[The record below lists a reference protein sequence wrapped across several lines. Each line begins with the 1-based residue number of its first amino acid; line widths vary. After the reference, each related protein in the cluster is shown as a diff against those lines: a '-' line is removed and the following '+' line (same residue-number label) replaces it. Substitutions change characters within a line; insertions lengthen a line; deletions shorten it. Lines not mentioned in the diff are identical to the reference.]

1 MAILSKIREKTVV
14 LILIIGMALFAFV
27 IGDSMNSSGS
37 GQNVD
42 VIGEINGE
50 TVSRTDFSERLENY
64 KANVRGRVS
73 EIQAMNTVWD
83 GFVREKVYQ
92 KQLEEAGLIVG
103 EKDVWESIMSMQFFQ
118 NGPQFKNE
126 AGLFDEEKVKQF
138 IADMRDEANASAAGS
153 DERRRWANWLTT
165 ENQIRQNLV
174 RNSYNNL
181 VTAGLGV
188 TLDEGKRDYF
198 FNNANVTAQY
208 VYLPYSSIP
217 DSLVT
222 IKNSDYKNYLT
233 QNAKKYQVEE
243 SRSLKYVK
251 FDIVASDEDKEAI
264 KADLA
269 TYIEDEPNGAKGLR
283 NTTDIQEFLEEA
295 KSDLA
300 QNDSFVLKN
309 KLPKEMSEK
318 VLNGKTGDVFG
329 PYEEAGYY
337 KISKIMDIK
346 KMPDSVKSRH
356 IIIPYTGTQ
365 RSNSSRSKEAAKKT
379 VDSIFKLVKNSSSR
393 FIAIADEVNS
403 DGTKGKGGDIG
414 WVSFDTAF
422 SPTFDIDFANYL
434 FQNKKGDVEVVE
446 TKFGYHIIKIDDQ
459 KNFQNATK
467 LATLARQIVPSEA
480 TESKYYQDAEIFL
493 SELSKGGNID
503 DVAKEKEFKVLLGN
517 KVKELDERVPGLEG
531 SQRSIIRWAF
541 EDDTDIGSA
550 RRFEIDG
557 GHVVATLY
565 AKTKKGLAT
574 VADKAGELRP
584 ILLKMKKAEMLN
596 GKMTGSTLEELASTN
611 NEKVRTASKVSLAS
625 PVISG
630 VGREMAV
637 VGAMSNAK
645 EGQLIK
651 GVDGEKGVFA
661 FKITAKENPTEL
673 DNYSS
678 FRNRLNSKIQSKSS
692 KMFEA
697 LKESSDIEDNRVD
710 IY

>member
-27 IGDSMNSSGS
+27 IGDSMNSSGG

-64 KANVRGRVS
+64 KANVGGRVS

-174 RNSYNNL
+174 RDSYTNL
-181 VTAGLGV
+181 VSAGLGV

-198 FNNANVTAQY
+198 FNNATVTAQY
-208 VYLPYSSIP
+208 VYLPYASIP

-233 QNAKKYQVEE
+233 ENAKKYQVEE

-251 FDIVASDEDKEAI
+251 FDIVASEEDKEAI

-269 TYIEDEPNGAKGLR
+269 TYIEDESNGAKGLR

-295 KSDLA
+295 KSDLP

-309 KLPKEMSEK
+309 KLPKEMSDK
-318 VLNGKTGDVFG
+318 VLNGNKGDVFG
-329 PYEEAGYY
+329 PYEEGGYY

-356 IIIPYTGTQ
+356 IIIPYAGTQ
-365 RSNSSRSKEAAKKT
+365 RSNSNRSKEAAKKT
-379 VDSIFKLVKNSSSR
+379 VDSIFKLVKNNSSR
-393 FIAIADEVNS
+393 FVAIADEVNS

-422 SPTFDIDFANYL
+422 SPNFDVDFANYL
-434 FQNKKGDVEVVE
+434 FENRKGAIDVVE

-467 LATLARQIVPSEA
+467 LAILARQIVPSEA
-480 TESKYYQDAEIFL
+480 TEGKYYQDAEIFL
-493 SELSKGGNID
+493 SELSKGSNID
-503 DVAKEKEFKVLLGN
+503 DLAKEKEYKVSLGN
-517 KVKELDERVPGLEG
+517 KVKELDERVPGLDG
-531 SQRSIIRWAF
+531 SQRAIIRWAF
-541 EDDTDIGSA
+541 EDDTDINSSK
-550 RRFEIDG
+550 RFEIDG
-557 GHVVATLY
+557 GHVVATLF

-584 ILLKMKKAEMLN
+584 ILLKKKKAELLN
-596 GKMTGSTLEELASTN
+596 KKMTGATLEEIAKAN
-611 NEKVRTASKVSLAS
+611 DERVRNASKVSLAS

-630 VGREMAV
+630 IGREMAV

-645 EGQLIK
+645 EGQVVK

-661 FKITAKENPTEL
+661 FTITAKENPTEL

-697 LKESSDIEDNRVD
+697 LKESSDIEDNRTN